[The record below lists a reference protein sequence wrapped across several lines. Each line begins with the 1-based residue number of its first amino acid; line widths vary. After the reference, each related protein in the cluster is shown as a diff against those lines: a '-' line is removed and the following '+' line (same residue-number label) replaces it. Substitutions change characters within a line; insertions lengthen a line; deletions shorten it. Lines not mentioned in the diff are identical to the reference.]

1 LLFSGLLLVGAVFGG
16 LLRLRQALLG
26 LLEAALDVVVVGA
39 LIEGLPVAGG
49 SLLEIA
55 FAKAHV
61 APAAVQLV
69 LLLPLALLFLSLGN
83 LVEAARGGRVAGID
97 VKSELVLIFGRFQ
110 LAGFDERVGAATV
123 AAILLLLLR
132 FADARFDLLE
142 LVLHVGIVRLVPERL
157 VKLAPRFLV
166 IFIGKRLVAAVAVAL
181 EEKLLLF
188 LKRRFSVFLL
198 PAFLFSNIE
207 RVAHALHARQG
218 RRIVRATAERGDVR
232 LPGLL
237 EKQAGRLPELVL
249 AVGQALR
256 TGHQRIPA
264 RHRTPVV
271 FFLYRLL
278 KLFDHEQP
286 LADAPFPGSVLD
298 IEILGFAVTPS
309 RGPIRRR
316 LEQRVPLRHQA
327 LVPRTG
333 AALGVARA
341 SPQQTAEQKPCDH
354 Q

>member
-1 LLFSGLLLVGAVFGG
+1 
-16 LLRLRQALLG
+16 
-26 LLEAALDVVVVGA
+26 LEAALDVVVVGA

-198 PAFLFSNIE
+198 PTAFLFSNIE

-256 TGHQRIPA
+256 AGHQRIPA

-271 FFLYRLL
+271 FPLYRLL
-278 KLFDHEQP
+278 KPFDHEQS
-286 LADAPFPGSVLD
+286 LADAPFPGSVLN

-309 RGPIRRR
+309 RGLIRRR